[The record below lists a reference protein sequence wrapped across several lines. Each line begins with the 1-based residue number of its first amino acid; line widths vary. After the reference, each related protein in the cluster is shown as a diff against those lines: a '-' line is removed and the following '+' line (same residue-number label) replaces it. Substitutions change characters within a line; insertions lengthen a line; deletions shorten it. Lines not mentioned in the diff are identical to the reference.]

1 MNIIERV
8 RRRLIED
15 CRAEWRK
22 FSTWITA
29 VALAIWGAFTAFPSL
44 AVEAWRALPPEW
56 QSMIPHQREI
66 ALACFA
72 AILVAKFVKQ
82 KAPGE

>member
-1 MNIIERV
+1 MSLIERI

-29 VALAIWGAFTAFPSL
+29 VALAVWGAFTAFPSL

-72 AILVAKFVKQ
+72 LILFAKFVKQ
-82 KAPGE
+82 K